1 MNGVVIV
8 AAGTG
13 SRMNMGINKQFIKL
27 EGKEIIAYT
36 IEKFYNNSN
45 IEDIVVVVK
54 EDESEFFKKEILDKY
69 NFKNVKIAYGGK
81 ERQDSV
87 YNGLKLLDEKCD
99 VVLIHD
105 GARPFVSDK
114 IIDKSIEEAKEH
126 KAIVVG
132 VPVKDT
138 IKVIDNDKNDVHK
151 LVEGRKLIIGGVNV
165 PHEKGLLGH
174 SDADVLIHAVMDS
187 ILGALALGDIGKH
200 FPDTDEKYKG
210 ADSMKLLEFVY
221 NLINEK
227 GYGIGNID
235 CTIIAQSPK
244 MAPHIQNMRENIAK
258 ALNTSIENIT
268 VKATTEEGRGF
279 TGAKEGIAAQSICLL
294 VKVDK

>member
-138 IKVIDNDKNDVHK
+138 IKVIDNDKNIVDTPNRSVLWAVQTPQTFDYNILIDAYK
-151 LVEGRKLIIGGVNV
+151 DAFKNKFYGTDDAMLVERIGYKVKMLEGSYNNIKITMQ
-165 PHEKGLLGH
+165 EDLNIG
-174 SDADVLIHAVMDS
+174 SQ
-187 ILGALALGDIGKH
+187 ILRVQD
-200 FPDTDEKYKG
+200 
-210 ADSMKLLEFVY
+210 
-221 NLINEK
+221 
-227 GYGIGNID
+227 
-235 CTIIAQSPK
+235 
-244 MAPHIQNMRENIAK
+244 
-258 ALNTSIENIT
+258 
-268 VKATTEEGRGF
+268 
-279 TGAKEGIAAQSICLL
+279 
-294 VKVDK
+294 

>member
-8 AAGTG
+8 AAGTA

-138 IKVIDNDKNDVHK
+138 IKVIDNDKNIVDTPNRSVLWAVQTPQTFDYNILIDAYK
-151 LVEGRKLIIGGVNV
+151 DAFKNKFYGTDDAMLVERIGYKVKMLEGSYNNIKITTQ
-165 PHEKGLLGH
+165 EDLNIG
-174 SDADVLIHAVMDS
+174 SQ
-187 ILGALALGDIGKH
+187 ILRVQD
-200 FPDTDEKYKG
+200 
-210 ADSMKLLEFVY
+210 
-221 NLINEK
+221 
-227 GYGIGNID
+227 
-235 CTIIAQSPK
+235 
-244 MAPHIQNMRENIAK
+244 
-258 ALNTSIENIT
+258 
-268 VKATTEEGRGF
+268 
-279 TGAKEGIAAQSICLL
+279 
-294 VKVDK
+294 

>member
-69 NFKNVKIAYGGK
+69 NFKNVRIAYGGK

-138 IKVIDNDKNDVHK
+138 IKVIDNDKNIVDTPNRSVLWAVQTPQTFDYNILIDAYK
-151 LVEGRKLIIGGVNV
+151 DAFKNKFYGTDDAMLVERIGYKVKMLEGSYNNIKITTQ
-165 PHEKGLLGH
+165 EDLN
-174 SDADVLIHAVMDS
+174 
-187 ILGALALGDIGKH
+187 IGSQIVRVQ
-200 FPDTDEKYKG
+200 D
-210 ADSMKLLEFVY
+210 
-221 NLINEK
+221 
-227 GYGIGNID
+227 
-235 CTIIAQSPK
+235 
-244 MAPHIQNMRENIAK
+244 
-258 ALNTSIENIT
+258 
-268 VKATTEEGRGF
+268 
-279 TGAKEGIAAQSICLL
+279 
-294 VKVDK
+294 

>member
-54 EDESEFFKKEILDKY
+54 ENESEFFKKEILGKY
-69 NFKNVKIAYGGK
+69 NFRNIKIAYGGK

-99 VVLIHD
+99 IVLIHD
-105 GARPFVSDK
+105 GARPFISDK
-114 IIDKSIEEAKEH
+114 IIDNCIEKAKEH

-138 IKVIDNDKNDVHK
+138 IKVIDNDKNIVDTPNRSVLWAVQTPQTFDYNILIDAYK
-151 LVEGRKLIIGGVNV
+151 DAFKNGFYGTDDAMLVERVG
-165 PHEKGLLGH
+165 
-174 SDADVLIHAVMDS
+174 
-187 ILGALALGDIGKH
+187 
-200 FPDTDEKYKG
+200 YK
-210 ADSMKLLEFVY
+210 
-221 NLINEK
+221 
-227 GYGIGNID
+227 
-235 CTIIAQSPK
+235 
-244 MAPHIQNMRENIAK
+244 
-258 ALNTSIENIT
+258 
-268 VKATTEEGRGF
+268 
-279 TGAKEGIAAQSICLL
+279 
-294 VKVDK
+294 VKVVEGSYNNIKITTQEDLNVGSQILRVQD

>member
-126 KAIVVG
+126 NAIVVG

-138 IKVIDNDKNDVHK
+138 IKVIDNDKNIVDTPNRSVLWAVQTPQTFDYNILIDAYK
-151 LVEGRKLIIGGVNV
+151 DAFKNKFYGTDDAMLVERIGYKVKMLEGSYNNIKITTQ
-165 PHEKGLLGH
+165 EDLNIG
-174 SDADVLIHAVMDS
+174 SQ
-187 ILGALALGDIGKH
+187 ILRVQD
-200 FPDTDEKYKG
+200 
-210 ADSMKLLEFVY
+210 
-221 NLINEK
+221 
-227 GYGIGNID
+227 
-235 CTIIAQSPK
+235 
-244 MAPHIQNMRENIAK
+244 
-258 ALNTSIENIT
+258 
-268 VKATTEEGRGF
+268 
-279 TGAKEGIAAQSICLL
+279 
-294 VKVDK
+294 

>member
-13 SRMNMGINKQFIKL
+13 SRMNIGINKQFIKL

-138 IKVIDNDKNDVHK
+138 IKVIVDTPNRSVLWAVQTPQTFDYNILIDAYKDAFKNKFYGTDDAM
-151 LVEGRKLIIGGVNV
+151 LVERIGYKVKMLEGSYNNIKITTQEDLNV
-165 PHEKGLLGH
+165 G
-174 SDADVLIHAVMDS
+174 SQ
-187 ILGALALGDIGKH
+187 ILRVQD
-200 FPDTDEKYKG
+200 
-210 ADSMKLLEFVY
+210 
-221 NLINEK
+221 
-227 GYGIGNID
+227 
-235 CTIIAQSPK
+235 
-244 MAPHIQNMRENIAK
+244 
-258 ALNTSIENIT
+258 
-268 VKATTEEGRGF
+268 
-279 TGAKEGIAAQSICLL
+279 
-294 VKVDK
+294 

>member
-138 IKVIDNDKNDVHK
+138 IKVIDNDKNIVDTPNRSV
-151 LVEGRKLIIGGVNV
+151 LWAVQTPQTFDYNI
-165 PHEKGLLGH
+165 
-174 SDADVLIHAVMDS
+174 LIHAYKDAFKNGFYGTDDAMLVERIGYKVKMVEGSYNNIKITTQEDLNIGS
-187 ILGALALGDIGKH
+187 QILRVQD
-200 FPDTDEKYKG
+200 
-210 ADSMKLLEFVY
+210 
-221 NLINEK
+221 
-227 GYGIGNID
+227 
-235 CTIIAQSPK
+235 
-244 MAPHIQNMRENIAK
+244 
-258 ALNTSIENIT
+258 
-268 VKATTEEGRGF
+268 
-279 TGAKEGIAAQSICLL
+279 
-294 VKVDK
+294 

>member
-13 SRMNMGINKQFIKL
+13 SRMNIGINKQFIKL

-138 IKVIDNDKNDVHK
+138 IKVIDNDKNIVDTPNRSVLWAVQTPQTFDYNILIDAYK
-151 LVEGRKLIIGGVNV
+151 DAFKNKFYGTDDAMLVERIGYKVKMLEGSYNNIKITTQ
-165 PHEKGLLGH
+165 EDLNIG
-174 SDADVLIHAVMDS
+174 SQ
-187 ILGALALGDIGKH
+187 ILSVQD
-200 FPDTDEKYKG
+200 
-210 ADSMKLLEFVY
+210 
-221 NLINEK
+221 
-227 GYGIGNID
+227 
-235 CTIIAQSPK
+235 
-244 MAPHIQNMRENIAK
+244 
-258 ALNTSIENIT
+258 
-268 VKATTEEGRGF
+268 
-279 TGAKEGIAAQSICLL
+279 
-294 VKVDK
+294 

>member
-69 NFKNVKIAYGGK
+69 NFKNIKIAYGGK

-87 YNGLKLLDEKCD
+87 YNGLKSLDKKCD

-114 IIDKSIEEAKEH
+114 IIDNCIEEVKEH

-138 IKVIDNDKNDVHK
+138 IKVIDNDKNIVDTPNRSVLWAVQTPQTFDYNILIDAYK
-151 LVEGRKLIIGGVNV
+151 DAFKSGFYGTDDAMLVERIGYKVKMVEGSYNNIKITTQEDLSV
-165 PHEKGLLGH
+165 G
-174 SDADVLIHAVMDS
+174 SQ
-187 ILGALALGDIGKH
+187 ILK
-200 FPDTDEKYKG
+200 
-210 ADSMKLLEFVY
+210 
-221 NLINEK
+221 
-227 GYGIGNID
+227 
-235 CTIIAQSPK
+235 
-244 MAPHIQNMRENIAK
+244 IQ
-258 ALNTSIENIT
+258 
-268 VKATTEEGRGF
+268 
-279 TGAKEGIAAQSICLL
+279 
-294 VKVDK
+294 D

>member
-13 SRMNMGINKQFIKL
+13 SRMKMGINKQFIKL

-69 NFKNVKIAYGGK
+69 NFKNIKIAYGGK

-87 YNGLKLLDEKCD
+87 YNGLKSLDKKCD

-114 IIDKSIEEAKEH
+114 IIYNCIEEVKEH

-138 IKVIDNDKNDVHK
+138 IKIIDNDKNIVDTPNRSVLWAVQTPQTFDYNILIDAYK
-151 LVEGRKLIIGGVNV
+151 DAYKSGFYGTDDAMLVERIGYKVKMVEGSYNNIKITTKEDLSV
-165 PHEKGLLGH
+165 G
-174 SDADVLIHAVMDS
+174 SQ
-187 ILGALALGDIGKH
+187 ILK
-200 FPDTDEKYKG
+200 
-210 ADSMKLLEFVY
+210 
-221 NLINEK
+221 
-227 GYGIGNID
+227 
-235 CTIIAQSPK
+235 
-244 MAPHIQNMRENIAK
+244 IQ
-258 ALNTSIENIT
+258 
-268 VKATTEEGRGF
+268 
-279 TGAKEGIAAQSICLL
+279 
-294 VKVDK
+294 D

>member
-138 IKVIDNDKNDVHK
+138 IKVIDNDKNIVDTPNRSVLWAVQTPQTFDYNILIDAYK
-151 LVEGRKLIIGGVNV
+151 DAFKNKFYGTDDSMLVERIGYKVKMLEGSYNNIKITTQ
-165 PHEKGLLGH
+165 EDLNIG
-174 SDADVLIHAVMDS
+174 SQ
-187 ILGALALGDIGKH
+187 ILSVQD
-200 FPDTDEKYKG
+200 
-210 ADSMKLLEFVY
+210 
-221 NLINEK
+221 
-227 GYGIGNID
+227 
-235 CTIIAQSPK
+235 
-244 MAPHIQNMRENIAK
+244 
-258 ALNTSIENIT
+258 
-268 VKATTEEGRGF
+268 
-279 TGAKEGIAAQSICLL
+279 
-294 VKVDK
+294 

>member
-126 KAIVVG
+126 KALVVG

-138 IKVIDNDKNDVHK
+138 IKVIDNDKNIVDTPNRSVLWAVQTPQTFDYNILIDAYK
-151 LVEGRKLIIGGVNV
+151 DAFKNKFYGTDDAMLVERIGYKVKMLEGSYNNIKITTQ
-165 PHEKGLLGH
+165 EDLNIG
-174 SDADVLIHAVMDS
+174 SQ
-187 ILGALALGDIGKH
+187 ILRVQD
-200 FPDTDEKYKG
+200 
-210 ADSMKLLEFVY
+210 
-221 NLINEK
+221 
-227 GYGIGNID
+227 
-235 CTIIAQSPK
+235 
-244 MAPHIQNMRENIAK
+244 
-258 ALNTSIENIT
+258 
-268 VKATTEEGRGF
+268 
-279 TGAKEGIAAQSICLL
+279 
-294 VKVDK
+294 

>member
-54 EDESEFFKKEILDKY
+54 EDESDFLKKEILDKY

-138 IKVIDNDKNDVHK
+138 IKVIDNDKNIVDTPNRSVLWAVQTPQTFDYNILIDAYK
-151 LVEGRKLIIGGVNV
+151 DAFKNKFYGTDDAMLVERIGYKVKMLEGSYNNIKITTQ
-165 PHEKGLLGH
+165 EDLNIG
-174 SDADVLIHAVMDS
+174 SQ
-187 ILGALALGDIGKH
+187 ILRVQD
-200 FPDTDEKYKG
+200 
-210 ADSMKLLEFVY
+210 
-221 NLINEK
+221 
-227 GYGIGNID
+227 
-235 CTIIAQSPK
+235 
-244 MAPHIQNMRENIAK
+244 
-258 ALNTSIENIT
+258 
-268 VKATTEEGRGF
+268 
-279 TGAKEGIAAQSICLL
+279 
-294 VKVDK
+294 

>member
-138 IKVIDNDKNDVHK
+138 IKVIDNDKNIVDTPNRSVLWEVQTPQTFDYNILIDAYK
-151 LVEGRKLIIGGVNV
+151 DAFKNKFYGTDDAMLVERIGYKVKMLEGSYNNIKITTQ
-165 PHEKGLLGH
+165 EDLNIG
-174 SDADVLIHAVMDS
+174 SQ
-187 ILGALALGDIGKH
+187 ILRVQD
-200 FPDTDEKYKG
+200 
-210 ADSMKLLEFVY
+210 
-221 NLINEK
+221 
-227 GYGIGNID
+227 
-235 CTIIAQSPK
+235 
-244 MAPHIQNMRENIAK
+244 
-258 ALNTSIENIT
+258 
-268 VKATTEEGRGF
+268 
-279 TGAKEGIAAQSICLL
+279 
-294 VKVDK
+294 

>member
-138 IKVIDNDKNDVHK
+138 IKVIDNDKNIVDTPNRSVLWAVQTPQTFEYNILIDAYK
-151 LVEGRKLIIGGVNV
+151 DAFKNKFYGTDDAMLVERIGYKVKMLEGSYNNIKITTQ
-165 PHEKGLLGH
+165 EDLNIG
-174 SDADVLIHAVMDS
+174 SQ
-187 ILGALALGDIGKH
+187 ILRVQD
-200 FPDTDEKYKG
+200 
-210 ADSMKLLEFVY
+210 
-221 NLINEK
+221 
-227 GYGIGNID
+227 
-235 CTIIAQSPK
+235 
-244 MAPHIQNMRENIAK
+244 
-258 ALNTSIENIT
+258 
-268 VKATTEEGRGF
+268 
-279 TGAKEGIAAQSICLL
+279 
-294 VKVDK
+294 

>member
-81 ERQDSV
+81 GRQDSV

-138 IKVIDNDKNDVHK
+138 IKVIDNDKNIVDTPNRSVLWAVQTPQTFDYNILIDAYK
-151 LVEGRKLIIGGVNV
+151 DAFKNKFYGTDDAMLVERIGYKVKMLEGSYNNIKITTQ
-165 PHEKGLLGH
+165 EDLNIG
-174 SDADVLIHAVMDS
+174 SQ
-187 ILGALALGDIGKH
+187 ILRVQD
-200 FPDTDEKYKG
+200 
-210 ADSMKLLEFVY
+210 
-221 NLINEK
+221 
-227 GYGIGNID
+227 
-235 CTIIAQSPK
+235 
-244 MAPHIQNMRENIAK
+244 
-258 ALNTSIENIT
+258 
-268 VKATTEEGRGF
+268 
-279 TGAKEGIAAQSICLL
+279 
-294 VKVDK
+294 

>member
-105 GARPFVSDK
+105 GARPFVSDN

-138 IKVIDNDKNDVHK
+138 IKVIDNDKNIVDTPNRSVLWAVQTPQTFDYNILIDAYK
-151 LVEGRKLIIGGVNV
+151 DAFKNKFYGTDDAMLVERIGYKVKMLEGSYNNIKITTQ
-165 PHEKGLLGH
+165 EDLNIG
-174 SDADVLIHAVMDS
+174 SQ
-187 ILGALALGDIGKH
+187 ILRVQD
-200 FPDTDEKYKG
+200 
-210 ADSMKLLEFVY
+210 
-221 NLINEK
+221 
-227 GYGIGNID
+227 
-235 CTIIAQSPK
+235 
-244 MAPHIQNMRENIAK
+244 
-258 ALNTSIENIT
+258 
-268 VKATTEEGRGF
+268 
-279 TGAKEGIAAQSICLL
+279 
-294 VKVDK
+294 

>member
-1 MNGVVIV
+1 MI
-8 AAGTG
+8 
-13 SRMNMGINKQFIKL
+13 
-27 EGKEIIAYT
+27 KEIGGYFQLDKYILNMLHENAIAFNSARNCLAYIIRKRNIKKLYIPKFLCSCISQICNREGVEIIYYT
-36 IEKFYNNSN
+36 IEKFYKNKN
-45 IEDIVVVVK
+45 IDDIVVVVK

-138 IKVIDNDKNDVHK
+138 IKVIDNDKNIVDTPNRSVLWAVQTPQTFDYNILIDAYK
-151 LVEGRKLIIGGVNV
+151 DAFKNKFYGTDDAMLVERIGYKVKMLEGSYNNIKITTQ
-165 PHEKGLLGH
+165 EDLNIG
-174 SDADVLIHAVMDS
+174 SQ
-187 ILGALALGDIGKH
+187 ILRVQD
-200 FPDTDEKYKG
+200 
-210 ADSMKLLEFVY
+210 
-221 NLINEK
+221 
-227 GYGIGNID
+227 
-235 CTIIAQSPK
+235 
-244 MAPHIQNMRENIAK
+244 
-258 ALNTSIENIT
+258 
-268 VKATTEEGRGF
+268 
-279 TGAKEGIAAQSICLL
+279 
-294 VKVDK
+294 

>member
-138 IKVIDNDKNDVHK
+138 IKVIDNDKNIVDTPNRSVLWAVQTPQTFNYNILIDAYK
-151 LVEGRKLIIGGVNV
+151 DAFKNKFYGTDDAMLVERIGYKVKMLEGSYNNIKITTQEDLNV
-165 PHEKGLLGH
+165 G
-174 SDADVLIHAVMDS
+174 SQ
-187 ILGALALGDIGKH
+187 ILRVQD
-200 FPDTDEKYKG
+200 
-210 ADSMKLLEFVY
+210 
-221 NLINEK
+221 
-227 GYGIGNID
+227 
-235 CTIIAQSPK
+235 
-244 MAPHIQNMRENIAK
+244 
-258 ALNTSIENIT
+258 
-268 VKATTEEGRGF
+268 
-279 TGAKEGIAAQSICLL
+279 
-294 VKVDK
+294 

>member
-54 EDESEFFKKEILDKY
+54 EDESKYIKKEILDKY

-138 IKVIDNDKNDVHK
+138 IKVIDNDKNIVDTPNRSVLWAVQTPQTFDYNILIDAYK
-151 LVEGRKLIIGGVNV
+151 DAFKNKFYGTDDAMLVERIGYKVKMLEGSYNNIKITTQ
-165 PHEKGLLGH
+165 EDLNIG
-174 SDADVLIHAVMDS
+174 SQ
-187 ILGALALGDIGKH
+187 ILRVQD
-200 FPDTDEKYKG
+200 
-210 ADSMKLLEFVY
+210 
-221 NLINEK
+221 
-227 GYGIGNID
+227 
-235 CTIIAQSPK
+235 
-244 MAPHIQNMRENIAK
+244 
-258 ALNTSIENIT
+258 
-268 VKATTEEGRGF
+268 
-279 TGAKEGIAAQSICLL
+279 
-294 VKVDK
+294 

>member
-69 NFKNVKIAYGGK
+69 NFKNIKIAYGGK

-87 YNGLKLLDEKCD
+87 YNGLKSLDKKCD

-114 IIDKSIEEAKEH
+114 IIYNCIEEVKEH

-138 IKVIDNDKNDVHK
+138 IKIIDNDKNIVDTPNRSVLWAVQTPQTFDYNILIDAYK
-151 LVEGRKLIIGGVNV
+151 DAFKSGFYGTDDAMLVERIGYKVKMVEGSYNNIKITTQEDLSV
-165 PHEKGLLGH
+165 G
-174 SDADVLIHAVMDS
+174 SQ
-187 ILGALALGDIGKH
+187 ILK
-200 FPDTDEKYKG
+200 
-210 ADSMKLLEFVY
+210 
-221 NLINEK
+221 
-227 GYGIGNID
+227 
-235 CTIIAQSPK
+235 
-244 MAPHIQNMRENIAK
+244 IQ
-258 ALNTSIENIT
+258 
-268 VKATTEEGRGF
+268 
-279 TGAKEGIAAQSICLL
+279 
-294 VKVDK
+294 D

>member
-138 IKVIDNDKNDVHK
+138 IKVIDNDKNIVDTPNRSVLWAVQTPQTFDYNILIDAYK
-151 LVEGRKLIIGGVNV
+151 DAFKNKFYGTDDAMPVERIGYKVKMLEGSYNNIKITTQ
-165 PHEKGLLGH
+165 EDLNIG
-174 SDADVLIHAVMDS
+174 SQ
-187 ILGALALGDIGKH
+187 ILRVQD
-200 FPDTDEKYKG
+200 
-210 ADSMKLLEFVY
+210 
-221 NLINEK
+221 
-227 GYGIGNID
+227 
-235 CTIIAQSPK
+235 
-244 MAPHIQNMRENIAK
+244 
-258 ALNTSIENIT
+258 
-268 VKATTEEGRGF
+268 
-279 TGAKEGIAAQSICLL
+279 
-294 VKVDK
+294 

>member
-54 EDESEFFKKEILDKY
+54 EDESKKKKKEILDKY

-138 IKVIDNDKNDVHK
+138 IKVIDNDKNIVDTPNRSVLWAVQTPQTFDYNILIDAYK
-151 LVEGRKLIIGGVNV
+151 DAFKNKFYGTDDAMLVERIGYKVKMLEGSYNNIKITTQ
-165 PHEKGLLGH
+165 EDLNIG
-174 SDADVLIHAVMDS
+174 SQ
-187 ILGALALGDIGKH
+187 ILRVQD
-200 FPDTDEKYKG
+200 
-210 ADSMKLLEFVY
+210 
-221 NLINEK
+221 
-227 GYGIGNID
+227 
-235 CTIIAQSPK
+235 
-244 MAPHIQNMRENIAK
+244 
-258 ALNTSIENIT
+258 
-268 VKATTEEGRGF
+268 
-279 TGAKEGIAAQSICLL
+279 
-294 VKVDK
+294 

>member
-54 EDESEFFKKEILDKY
+54 EDESDFFKKEILDKY

-105 GARPFVSDK
+105 GARPFVSDE
-114 IIDKSIEEAKEH
+114 IIDTCIEEVKEH

-138 IKVIDNDKNDVHK
+138 IKVIDNDKNIVDTPNRSV
-151 LVEGRKLIIGGVNV
+151 LWAVQTPQTFDYNI
-165 PHEKGLLGH
+165 
-174 SDADVLIHAVMDS
+174 LIHAYKDAFKNGFYGTDDAMLVERIGYKVKMVEGSYNNIKITTQEDLS
-187 ILGALALGDIGKH
+187 MGSQIL
-200 FPDTDEKYKG
+200 
-210 ADSMKLLEFVY
+210 SV
-221 NLINEK
+221 
-227 GYGIGNID
+227 
-235 CTIIAQSPK
+235 
-244 MAPHIQNMRENIAK
+244 QN
-258 ALNTSIENIT
+258 
-268 VKATTEEGRGF
+268 
-279 TGAKEGIAAQSICLL
+279 
-294 VKVDK
+294 

>member
-69 NFKNVKIAYGGK
+69 NFKNIKIAYGGK

-87 YNGLKLLDEKCD
+87 YNGLKLLDKKCD

-114 IIDKSIEEAKEH
+114 IIDNCIEEVKEH

-138 IKVIDNDKNDVHK
+138 IKIIDNDKNIVDTPNRSVLWAVQTPQTFDYNILLDAYK
-151 LVEGRKLIIGGVNV
+151 DAFKSGFYGTDDAMLVERIGYKVKMVEGSYNNIKITTKEDLSV
-165 PHEKGLLGH
+165 G
-174 SDADVLIHAVMDS
+174 SQ
-187 ILGALALGDIGKH
+187 ILK
-200 FPDTDEKYKG
+200 
-210 ADSMKLLEFVY
+210 
-221 NLINEK
+221 
-227 GYGIGNID
+227 
-235 CTIIAQSPK
+235 
-244 MAPHIQNMRENIAK
+244 IQ
-258 ALNTSIENIT
+258 
-268 VKATTEEGRGF
+268 
-279 TGAKEGIAAQSICLL
+279 
-294 VKVDK
+294 D

>member
-114 IIDKSIEEAKEH
+114 IIDKSIGEAKEH

-138 IKVIDNDKNDVHK
+138 IKVIDNDKNIVDTPNRSVLWAVQTPQTFDYNILIDAYK
-151 LVEGRKLIIGGVNV
+151 DAFKNKFYGTDDAMLVERIGYKVKMLEGSYNNIKMTTQ
-165 PHEKGLLGH
+165 EDLNIG
-174 SDADVLIHAVMDS
+174 SQ
-187 ILGALALGDIGKH
+187 ILRVQD
-200 FPDTDEKYKG
+200 
-210 ADSMKLLEFVY
+210 
-221 NLINEK
+221 
-227 GYGIGNID
+227 
-235 CTIIAQSPK
+235 
-244 MAPHIQNMRENIAK
+244 
-258 ALNTSIENIT
+258 
-268 VKATTEEGRGF
+268 
-279 TGAKEGIAAQSICLL
+279 
-294 VKVDK
+294 

>member
-36 IEKFYNNSN
+36 IEKFYSNSN

-54 EDESEFFKKEILDKY
+54 EDESEFFKKDILDKY
-69 NFKNVKIAYGGK
+69 NFKNIKIAYGGK

-87 YNGLKLLDEKCD
+87 YNRLKLLDEKCD

-105 GARPFVSDK
+105 GARPFVSHK

-132 VPVKDT
+132 VPVKYT
-138 IKVIDNDKNDVHK
+138 IKVIDNDKNIVDTPNRSVLWAVQTPQTFDYNILIDAYK
-151 LVEGRKLIIGGVNV
+151 DAFKNEFYGTDDAMLVERIGYKVKMLEGSYNNIKITTQEDLNV
-165 PHEKGLLGH
+165 G
-174 SDADVLIHAVMDS
+174 SQ
-187 ILGALALGDIGKH
+187 ILRVQD
-200 FPDTDEKYKG
+200 
-210 ADSMKLLEFVY
+210 
-221 NLINEK
+221 
-227 GYGIGNID
+227 
-235 CTIIAQSPK
+235 
-244 MAPHIQNMRENIAK
+244 
-258 ALNTSIENIT
+258 
-268 VKATTEEGRGF
+268 
-279 TGAKEGIAAQSICLL
+279 
-294 VKVDK
+294 

>member
-138 IKVIDNDKNDVHK
+138 IKVIDNDKNILDTPNRSVLWAVQTPQTFDYNILIDAYK
-151 LVEGRKLIIGGVNV
+151 DAFKNKFYGTDDAMLVERIGYKVKMLEGSYNNIKITTQ
-165 PHEKGLLGH
+165 EDLNIG
-174 SDADVLIHAVMDS
+174 SQ
-187 ILGALALGDIGKH
+187 ILRVQD
-200 FPDTDEKYKG
+200 
-210 ADSMKLLEFVY
+210 
-221 NLINEK
+221 
-227 GYGIGNID
+227 
-235 CTIIAQSPK
+235 
-244 MAPHIQNMRENIAK
+244 
-258 ALNTSIENIT
+258 
-268 VKATTEEGRGF
+268 
-279 TGAKEGIAAQSICLL
+279 
-294 VKVDK
+294 